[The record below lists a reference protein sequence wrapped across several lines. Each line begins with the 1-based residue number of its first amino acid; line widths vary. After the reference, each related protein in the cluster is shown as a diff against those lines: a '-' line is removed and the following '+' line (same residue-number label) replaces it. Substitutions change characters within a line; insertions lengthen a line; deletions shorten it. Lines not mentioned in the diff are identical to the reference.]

1 MKKVL
6 GSFVLFNIL
15 ATGSMAYPWQDDIC
29 QNYTGNS
36 ENSTKKALEIGKLS
50 VKKYPKDPKAY
61 YCLGKAYSS
70 NGNYKLALEN
80 LKKAESLATD
90 KKDLVNI
97 DREIAFIFEL
107 IRRYDNAISYYNKV
121 SNLAKDLG
129 DTEMQANALESIANI
144 YFLSKPNLDKALNYY
159 EKAIELTKNEDRK
172 KFIFKQIAYI
182 NYVKGNHQQ
191 AIDYYKKSLE
201 ICEKYGKNDCDETKL
216 IIGDVYREMKD
227 FKNAE
232 KYLFESLEGYRKWG
246 DQEGEASVCWSL
258 GDLYRD
264 KGDKKTAKKYYLC
277 AYNIYS
283 SIPVGVHRVEEMAEK
298 AEAVLKEIKKLEKT
312 K

>member
-1 MKKVL
+1 MKKAL
-6 GSFVLFNIL
+6 GSFVLFGL
-15 ATGSMAYPWQDDIC
+15 LSSGSIAYAWQDDIC

-36 ENSTKKALEIGKLS
+36 GDFKKALEIGKLS

-61 YCLGKAYSS
+61 YCLGEAYST

-97 DREIAFIFEL
+97 DRKIAFIFEL
-107 IRRYDNAISYYNKV
+107 IRRYDDAISYYNKV
-121 SNLAKDLG
+121 LNLAKDLG
-129 DTEMQANALESIANI
+129 DTEMQANALESIAHI

-159 EKAIELTKNEDRK
+159 EKAVELTKNEDRK
-172 KFIFKQIAYI
+172 EFIFKQIAYI
-182 NYVKGNHQQ
+182 NYVKGDHQQ

-201 ICEKYGKNDCDETKL
+201 ICEKYKKNDCSETKL
-216 IIGDVYREMKD
+216 IIGDVYREMRD

-232 KYLFESLEGYRKWG
+232 KYLFESLEDYRKSG
-246 DQEGEASVCWSL
+246 DQEGEASACWSL

-298 AEAVLKEIKKLEKT
+298 AETVLKEIKKLEKT